1 MLVIFSRA
9 PSGTEIRRFVESA
22 WTANVKI
29 RRVGE
34 VMTRLES
41 REVKAFSYP
50 ELVLQGCQIPHIILL
65 KMFHKQ
71 LDRTSE
77 IQVVEHSKKL
87 INIY

>member
-1 MLVIFSRA
+1 
-9 PSGTEIRRFVESA
+9 
-22 WTANVKI
+22 
-29 RRVGE
+29 
-34 VMTRLES
+34 MTRLES

-87 INIY
+87 INIYWMNKVDVIVLHLAGIVEGRGMDKPTEG

>member
-1 MLVIFSRA
+1 
-9 PSGTEIRRFVESA
+9 
-22 WTANVKI
+22 
-29 RRVGE
+29 
-34 VMTRLES
+34 MTRLES